1 MLDRVE
7 KSLHGLDVIVPR
19 PVGMKK
25 LIPGY
30 FVLLFGQVGGITRYV
45 NGILTSLIIEIRLYT
60 KIFLLGYFKYRKYQ

>member
-30 FVLLFGQVGGITRYV
+30 FVLLFGQVGGITRY
-45 NGILTSLIIEIRLYT
+45 GILTSLIIEIRLYT

>member
-25 LIPGY
+25 LIPDSERV
-30 FVLLFGQVGGITRYV
+30 FRSF
-45 NGILTSLIIEIRLYT
+45 IRASWWNNAICKWDFNLVDH
-60 KIFLLGYFKYRKYQ
+60 

>member
-30 FVLLFGQVGGITRYV
+30 FVFLFGQVGGITRY
-45 NGILTSLIIEIRLYT
+45 GILTSLIIEIRLYT